1 MSVILSGIQPSSSS
15 LHLGNY
21 IGALLNW
28 KKVVKNLKKDD
39 ICYFMLADLHSLTS
53 NKDPKCL
60 AENTKKLIATYIACG
75 IQQNENICFFKQSMI
90 PAHCELCWILS
101 TITPLGQLERMT
113 QFKDKKAKFG
123 EKSAE
128 NINAGLL
135 YYPILMI
142 ADIILYKAN
151 LVPVGEDQKQHIE
164 LTRDIVQ
171 RFINIYGNGEN
182 DDIFTI
188 PEGMIDNT
196 SKRIMSLGDG
206 SKKMSKSSSD
216 NKDLIFLSDT
226 NDEIA
231 KKIKTAKTDSITGI
245 YYDTTNRPDVS
256 NLINI
261 YSSLSGMTIEEISNK
276 YNYEK
281 STKAFK
287 DDLTQLIISAIEPIR
302 TKQNEILKDKTY
314 LDKILEEGN
323 KRANQVANNTLVK
336 VKKAVGLL

>member
-15 LHLGNY
+15 LQLGNY
-21 IGALLNW
+21 IGAILNW

-39 ICYFMLADLHSLTS
+39 FCYFMLADLHSLTS
-53 NKDPKCL
+53 NKDPQCL
-60 AENTKKLIATYIACG
+60 AENTKKLMATYIACG
-75 IQQNENICFFKQSMI
+75 IEPKKNVIFFKQSMV

-123 EKSAE
+123 EKGAE
-128 NINAGLL
+128 NINSGLL

-151 LVPVGEDQKQHIE
+151 LVPVGEDQTQHIE

-188 PEGMIDNT
+188 PEGMIGNT

-206 SKKMSKSSSD
+206 NKKMSKSTGEA
-216 NKDLIFLSDT
+216 KDTIFLSDT

-231 KKIKTAKTDSITGI
+231 KKIKTAKTDSIVGI
-245 YYDTTNRPDVS
+245 YYDKEKRPEVS

-261 YSSLSGMTIEEISNK
+261 YSSLSGVSIADINNK

-287 DDLTQLIISAIEPIR
+287 DDLTQIIINEIEPIR